1 MPRHAAS
8 QEGHRVPVPFS
19 LMEHRERGIVTGSNE
34 RQQLTRRQWLTIALE
49 AVAILVFVVVVIVA
63 TA

>member
-1 MPRHAAS
+1 
-8 QEGHRVPVPFS
+8 
-19 LMEHRERGIVTGSNE
+19 VTGSNE

-49 AVAILVFVVVVIVA
+49 AVVILAFVVVVIVA